1 MAKTNKNPNKL
12 SPELHK
18 IKKAIIPILKSN
30 GIKRAGI
37 FGSYVRNEQNKDS
50 DVDIL
55 IDFHEGL
62 FKLAG
67 IKIKLEKE
75 LNKDVDLLTYKSIHP
90 FLKKQILNE
99 EVKII

>member
-1 MAKTNKNPNKL
+1 MTKTNKNQQKL
-12 SPELHK
+12 SPELQK
-18 IKKAIIPILKSN
+18 IKKVIVPILKSN
-30 GIKRAGI
+30 GIKKAGI
-37 FGSYVRNEQNKDS
+37 FGSFVRNEQNKDS

-75 LNKDVDLLTYKSIHP
+75 LNKEVDLLTYKGIHP
-90 FLKKQILNE
+90 FLKKRILNE

>member
-1 MAKTNKNPNKL
+1 MAKINKNIKKL
-12 SPELHK
+12 SPELQK
-18 IKKAIIPILKSN
+18 IKNAVVPILKSN

-37 FGSYVRNEQNKDS
+37 FGSFVRNEQNKDS

-75 LNKDVDLLTYKSIHP
+75 LNKEVDLLTYKAIHP
-90 FLKKQILNE
+90 FLKKRILNE

>member
-1 MAKTNKNPNKL
+1 MVKTNKNLNKL
-12 SPELHK
+12 SPELQK
-18 IKKAIIPILKSN
+18 IKNAVVPILKSN
-30 GIKRAGI
+30 GIKKAGI

-75 LNKDVDLLTYKSIHP
+75 LDREVDLLTYNGIHP
-90 FLKKQILNE
+90 FLKKRILNE

>member
-1 MAKTNKNPNKL
+1 MVKTNRNLNKL
-12 SPELHK
+12 SPELER
-18 IKKAIIPILKSN
+18 IKNVIVPILKSN
-30 GIKRAGI
+30 GIKKAGI

-50 DVDIL
+50 DIDIL

-75 LNKDVDLLTYKSIHP
+75 LDREVDLLTYNGIHP
-90 FLKKQILNE
+90 FLKEQILNE

>member
-1 MAKTNKNPNKL
+1 MKANKIKQKL
-12 SPELHK
+12 SPELEK
-18 IKKAIIPILKSN
+18 IKNAIVPILKSN
-30 GIKRAGI
+30 GIKKAGI

-50 DVDIL
+50 DIDIL

-75 LNKDVDLLTYKSIHP
+75 LDREVDLLTYNGIHP
-90 FLKKQILNE
+90 FLKERILNE